1 MERPFA
7 IKDCAL
13 SAIATG
19 ERAQSLR
26 ELRDRLERTHPGCLY
41 YHFWAARLRPK
52 FDDPEYLN
60 DFAVWAFYGLH
71 DAVLAERLALLSPT
85 DFQDLDD
92 LRRELLDVI
101 EERLEESEWPHR
113 AVTDRQFHFIRSTIV
128 VFDTGR
134 QIQGPEDLPS
144 LIPTLSEGSIFY
156 HFIDARRRTP
166 DRRDDFSEWLE
177 GLDGRWECLVE
188 DLRALDPYFSSL
200 AALRE
205 QLESVAR
212 EHLSR

>member
-1 MERPFA
+1 MPPFSV
-7 IKDCAL
+7 KDCAL

-26 ELRDRLERTHPGCLY
+26 ELRDRLERTDNGCLY

-60 DFAVWAFYGLH
+60 DFAAWAYYGLH
-71 DAVLAERLALLSPT
+71 DRVLAERLALLSPT
-85 DFQDLDD
+85 DFDSLED

-101 EERLEESEWPHR
+101 EERLEESELAPW
-113 AVTDRQFHFIRSTIV
+113 AAADRQFHFIRSTIV
-128 VFDTGR
+128 VFDAGR
-134 QIQGPEDLPS
+134 RIDGPQDLPS

-166 DRRDDFSEWLE
+166 ERTDDFSEWLQ
-177 GLDGRWECLVE
+177 GLDGDWQGLVD

-200 AALRE
+200 VTLRE
-205 QLESVAR
+205 HLESVAR